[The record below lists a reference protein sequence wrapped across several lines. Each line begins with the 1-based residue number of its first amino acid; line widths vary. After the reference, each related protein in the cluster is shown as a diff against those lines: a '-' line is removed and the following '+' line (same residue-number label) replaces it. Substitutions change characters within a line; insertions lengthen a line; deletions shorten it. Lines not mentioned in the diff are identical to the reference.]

1 MPQEIPE
8 TFGPEAFRLFAREV
22 LRLELDD
29 EQLAALRDL
38 VNGLHA
44 EVAPLAAVDLAGVE
58 PEVGF
63 AIEPE
68 GWPR

>member
-1 MPQEIPE
+1 VPE

-22 LRLELDD
+22 LRLEVEDD
-29 EQLAALRDL
+29 QVEPLRSL

-44 EVAPLAAVDLAGVE
+44 ELAPMTLADLDGVE
-58 PEVGF
+58 PDVAF
-63 AIEPE
+63 ALDPE